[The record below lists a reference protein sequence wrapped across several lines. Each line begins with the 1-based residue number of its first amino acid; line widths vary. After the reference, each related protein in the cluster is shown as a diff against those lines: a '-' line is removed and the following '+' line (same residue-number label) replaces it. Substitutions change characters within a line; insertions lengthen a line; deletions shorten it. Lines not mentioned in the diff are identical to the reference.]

1 MRRLLKTP
9 SNSSISTEL
18 LIDYANR
25 FTMEVQLRIQLFD
38 FKTKYQFQTQSGVDQ
53 YNMPLYSIQT
63 SPTGSNQQI
72 SMYPVYQGFLGPAYV
87 GGVQV
92 HLETQKDKF
101 FAIWPKIVQQNYVVA
116 TGDGTAGPYTLQVPF
131 AGTAITPQNPP
142 FNAILRGH
150 VDISGII
157 ATGVNVDPPLAS
169 TVSNFINEIP
179 VTSVDSAVFITSID
193 AAGNNVVVVDSGEF
207 LNTNVN
213 LGLLMSPGKAPYGNT
228 ELPGGYGSI
237 VTITGITQSSLAVIT
252 ANNTFVAGQT
262 IFIDNVVGMTEVNG
276 QTFLITSVTSTTITI
291 NVDSTGFG
299 AYISGGTIV
308 GSPSTEPNVINY
320 LTGEI
325 NVTFPVA
332 IPQGNNIS
340 VQCYYFQN
348 GWPREILF
356 YNNVLTFRSPPAQ
369 SYLVEL
375 DAYLTPA
382 AYLASNQALSF
393 GYMAEYLSLGAAR
406 KILSDTGDAEQL
418 AFYEPRFIEQEQLV
432 WKRSQRQWTATR
444 TQTIYSQGQMGGLNG
459 FNGFGGQ
466 FY

>member
-63 SPTGSNQQI
+63 SPTDSNQQI

-157 ATGVNVDPPLAS
+157 ATGNNVDPPLATTS
-169 TVSNFINEIP
+169 LNYIPTIP

-228 ELPGGYGSI
+228 ELPGGYS
-237 VTITGITQSSLAVIT
+237 A
-252 ANNTFVAGQT
+252 
-262 IFIDNVVGMTEVNG
+262 
-276 QTFLITSVTSTTITI
+276 TS
-291 NVDSTGFG
+291 
-299 AYISGGTIV
+299 
-308 GSPSTEPNVINY
+308 NVINY
-320 LTGEI
+320 FTGEI
-325 NVTFPVA
+325 NVSFPVA

-356 YNNVLTFRSPPAQ
+356 YNNILTLRSPPAQ